1 MCPLMQRDSCI
12 LNCGQKGYEGNT
24 MEEIKKDE
32 IQESVETVAA
42 PEKEADDELDVGNV
56 KISMDVVAT
65 IAGIAASQISGV
77 SGMYQ
82 SFAGGIAERFGAKQN
97 PAKGVKVELSGNNAK
112 IDVYIVVDFGV
123 RIPELAWE
131 VQESVKKNVETM
143 TGLVAESV
151 NIHIEGVNFEKA
163 DSKTVETVIEG

>member
-1 MCPLMQRDSCI
+1 
-12 LNCGQKGYEGNT
+12 

-32 IQESVETVAA
+32 IQESVETVVA
-42 PEKEADDELDVGNV
+42 PEKESTEEVDVGNV
-56 KISMDVVAT
+56 KISMEVVAT

-82 SFAGGIAERFGAKQN
+82 SFAGGIAERLGGKKN
-97 PAKGVKVELSGNNAK
+97 PSKGVKVEMTGNNAK
-112 IDVYIVVDFGV
+112 IDIYIVVDFGV

-131 VQESVKKNVETM
+131 IQENVKNNVETM

-163 DSKTVETVIEG
+163 DGKVVDAVTEN